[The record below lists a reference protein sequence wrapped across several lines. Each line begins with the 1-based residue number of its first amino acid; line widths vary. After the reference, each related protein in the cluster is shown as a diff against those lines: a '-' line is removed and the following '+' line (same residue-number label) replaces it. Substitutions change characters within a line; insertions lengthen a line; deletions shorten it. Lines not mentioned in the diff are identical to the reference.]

1 MIMTFKTENGMSI
14 YTIRI
19 DDAEKANAALQPGDK
34 EYVREA
40 AKDPR
45 VSEKLCCLALICK
58 RIEEG
63 RIISQALEQ
72 AQQVEP
78 LSPIAKPGDN

>member
-1 MIMTFKTENGMSI
+1 MIMTHKSENGMSV

-34 EYVREA
+34 EVVREA

-63 RIISQALEQ
+63 RVIAKALEQ
-72 AQQVEP
+72 AQQVQPPSE
-78 LSPIAKPGDN
+78 IVKPEDN